1 MIEWLANP
9 LLVFLAVWGTSAG
22 LYLAGVFAGTFPFP
36 HPLTVGALLL
46 NVAAFSLGYLTWS
59 VFRGLVP
66 QRTGIPFAD
75 ATPLTPERMRR
86 ALAFTLLMGAISL
99 GLILYRVAV
108 IAAHFDTGFLHL
120 LTHPALLRLRLV
132 TFIEAGVS
140 RTSPMVMLL
149 SVTGGLFAVGF
160 VLLGVS
166 LRVDPTGRKYVYLG
180 GFLLVAF
187 VTCLLN
193 LSRYDMVVSILYLIL
208 AYCATGPGAG
218 EKRRPVWGL
227 LVPIVA
233 VVVMFAV
240 VELLLH
246 KGAEYGQSGRL
257 RGFLFSLYWYLASPI
272 AAFNEFLIHFPG
284 GHDLGQN
291 TFFPFFKWLHRL
303 HLVPEPAMS
312 VYGEFVFIP
321 HPANVYTYLRHFYE
335 DFGLLG
341 VAVIPYLL
349 GSLLAAIK
357 SRASRSFP
365 FLNLYVALLAPVAF
379 SFYSYP
385 LVSSQFYLQIL
396 FGFVLFRYLLSSP
409 PWQADSQAQSALGP
423 PLADP

>member
-9 LLVFLAVWGTSAG
+9 LLVFLAVWGTTMA

-36 HPLTVGALLL
+36 HPLTVGVLLL
-46 NVAAFSLGYLTWS
+46 NIAAFSLGYLTRS
-59 VFRGLVP
+59 VFKGLAP
-66 QRTGIPFAD
+66 QRIDSSLTSGR
-75 ATPLTPERMRR
+75 PLTPERMRQ
-86 ALAFTLLMGAISL
+86 ALAFTLLMGVIAL
-99 GLILYRVAV
+99 ALILYRVAV
-108 IAAHFDTGFLHL
+108 IAAYFDTGFLHL

-149 SVTGGLFAVGF
+149 SVTSGLFAVGF

-166 LRVDPTGRKYVYLG
+166 LHVETSAKTYACLG

-187 VTCLLN
+187 VMCLLN

-208 AYCATGPGAG
+208 AYCATGSLAG
-218 EKRRPVWGL
+218 EKHRPAWGL
-227 LVPIVA
+227 LLAVLAVA
-233 VVVMFAV
+233 IMFAV

-246 KGAEYGQSGRL
+246 KGAQYGQSGRL

-272 AAFNEFLIHFPG
+272 AAFDEFLTNFQG
-284 GHDLGQN
+284 SHDLGQN

-303 HLVPEPAMS
+303 HLVPAPAIS

-321 HPANVYTYLRHFYE
+321 HPANVYTYLRNFYE

-341 VAVIPYLL
+341 VTVIPYLL
-349 GSLLAAIK
+349 GWLIAAIK
-357 SRASRSFP
+357 APARRCFP
-365 FLNLYVALLAPVAF
+365 FLNLYVALLAPIAF

-409 PWQADSQAQSALGP
+409 PWQADSQAQSADGGRP
-423 PLADP
+423 